1 MSAVVG
7 PLPVIRFMD
16 GTRQAYTPP
25 RNTLDIRYAA
35 CSDHHPACDCREA
48 EFAENFGEFRAER
61 ADIVAAFAAEL
72 QDHATWPPWS
82 DGSPDAAFN
91 VCSCTGC
98 RIARRVRFVRDSFDT
113 EKDRRACR
121 PAPRGHTVIDPDC
134 EVPF

>member
-1 MSAVVG
+1 VSAELAG

-25 RNTLDIRYAA
+25 RNTMDIRYAV
-35 CSDHHPACDCREA
+35 CSGHHPACDCREA
-48 EFAENFGEFRAER
+48 EFAENWGEYRAER
-61 ADIVAAFAAEL
+61 QEVMAAFAAEL
-72 QDHATWPPWS
+72 AGHATFPPWR
-82 DGSPDAAFN
+82 DDPDAPFQ

-98 RIARRVRFVRDSFDT
+98 RIARRIRWARDSFDT

-121 PAPRGHTVIDPDC
+121 VTPRE